1 MRKYFY
7 IISTVLLFAGC
18 SKVQQ
23 QAITSQEMSELL
35 QLSDT
40 SNMTSELMVEDKL
53 SRITHIFQIHNDN
66 RGLFPL
72 VYEQTTHQALLSL
85 KNEPEKYTDIKKAKA
100 ITIAFAKRFLFN
112 LHDHLTGKETEYHWK
127 NYYTLCFSHQS
138 QLRIL
143 CAGLNAHLT
152 VDLARSVYD
161 VNGRVDFKNDYIKF
175 GEALVKASPF
185 IIDEL
190 DKQYHV
196 ESGYLFHGLFIGDIL
211 DPVFG
216 QDFTTQFA
224 FQFIREEA
232 FQNGQYLLS
241 PAAYDNAQN
250 ALHTNWQFREQLL
263 DALVKSK
270 LI

>member
-1 MRKYFY
+1 MTKYLY
-7 IISTVLLFAGC
+7 IAAVLLFAGC
-18 SKVQQ
+18 SKIQQ
-23 QAITSQEMSELL
+23 DAITSQEMNELL
-35 QLSDT
+35 LLSDT

-72 VYEQTTHQALLSL
+72 VYQQTTHQALLSL
-85 KNEPEKYTDIKKAKA
+85 KNEPEKYTDIEKAKA

-112 LHDHLTGKETEYHWK
+112 LHDHLTGNETEYHWK
-127 NYYTLCFSHQS
+127 NYYALCFSHQS

-143 CAGLNAHLT
+143 SAGLNAHLT

-161 VNGRVDFKNDYIKF
+161 VNGDSIFKNDYIQF
-175 GEALVKASPF
+175 GEALVKATPF

-190 DKQYHV
+190 HSQYNV
-196 ESGYLFHGLFIGDIL
+196 ESGYLFHGLFIGDII
-211 DPVFG
+211 DPLFG
-216 QDFTTQFA
+216 KNFTTQFA

-241 PAAYDNAQN
+241 PAAYENAQK
-250 ALHTNWQFREQLL
+250 ALHINWQFREQLL
-263 DALVKSK
+263 DQLVKSK